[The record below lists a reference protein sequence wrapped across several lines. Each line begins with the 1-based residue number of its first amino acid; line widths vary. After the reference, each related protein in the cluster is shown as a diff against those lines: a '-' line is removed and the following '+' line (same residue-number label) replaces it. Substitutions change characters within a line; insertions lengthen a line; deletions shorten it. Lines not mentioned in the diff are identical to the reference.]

1 MRDLVPDY
9 VKRLP
14 VRAASGPAV
23 PGEIRLDRNEQPFAP
38 SPRVVEAI
46 QKAAEQANR
55 YPESFSG
62 SLRRRIEQYTGVAF
76 DQIAVGNG
84 SDELIEWI
92 ARAFLSNGD
101 EIIVPKPSFFYYATT
116 CGAVGGVT
124 VYADRNPD
132 FTLRIDSIFEKVTDR
147 TKVLYIANPNNPT
160 GTPVPRAEIIEILD
174 RADFLVVVDECYHE
188 FHGETVVDL
197 LPKYPHL
204 LILRS
209 FSKAFGL
216 AALRI
221 GYAMGTP
228 EMIGYLHRVAQS
240 YSVNR
245 MAHAAAIAA
254 LDDVEWAKEK
264 IATICEQR
272 DELAAAIREAGY
284 LAHPTRTNFVLVNSK
299 PVGKTST
306 EIAAELRKA
315 QIHVTDFAGYPGLD
329 EYSFRITIGQPHENA
344 AALRILQQLVLRD
357 R

>member
-1 MRDLVPDY
+1 MRDLVPNH
-9 VKRLP
+9 VKQLP
-14 VRAASGPAV
+14 KRQASAPAV
-23 PGEIRLDRNEQPFAP
+23 ANEIRLDRNEQPFPP
-38 SPRVVEAI
+38 SPKVVEALRE
-46 QKAAEQANR
+46 AAIQANR

-62 SLRRRIEQYTGVAF
+62 TLRRRISEYTGVEF

-84 SDELIEWI
+84 SDELIEWL
-92 ARAFLSNGD
+92 ARAFLANND

-132 FTLRIDSIFEKVTDR
+132 FTLNLDAIFAKVTGR
-147 TKVLYIANPNNPT
+147 TKILYIANPNNPT
-160 GTPVPRAEIIEILD
+160 GTPVPREQIIEILD

-216 AALRI
+216 AALRV
-221 GYAMGTP
+221 GYGMGSV
-228 EMIGYLHRVAQS
+228 EHIDYLHRVAQS

-254 LDDVEWAKEK
+254 LDDVEWAKSK
-264 IATICEQR
+264 IAGICAER
-272 DELAAAIREAGY
+272 DRIAEALRSFG
-284 LAHPTRTNFVLVNSK
+284 LTAHPSRTNFVLANSSAS
-299 PVGKTST
+299 GKTAT
-306 EIAAELRKA
+306 EIAAALRK
-315 QIHVTDFAGYPGLD
+315 QNIHVSNFAGYPGLD
-329 EYSFRITIGQPHENA
+329 DYSFRLSVGLPEENDRTL
-344 AALRILQQLVLRD
+344 AALKELLS
-357 R
+357 